1 MRHLF
6 SFESAG
12 SGQLNAEGT
21 ALAMAALLGAL
32 ALVGCADGPKPAS
45 VSTAGAPAD
54 GAGPDPSGSGPAQD
68 APPSGGATT
77 RGGGGGGGS
86 TAGGGPS
93 IGGGTETGGA
103 AGAGTA
109 SDGGS
114 SGTSAGGEA
123 LGGATSSAGAT
134 SSGGGAPSPAP
145 VTEPL
150 VWGFG
155 IGVSDLPTAVDFY
168 DRVMKMKVEKDAVR
182 REDRTETTLYGAQ
195 AMRGAR
201 LTLMKFD
208 DQRNTRKI
216 TAKLVWQSR
225 NVSSVTDAA
234 SKFPDYVSR
243 LGGLIVQFDGPD
255 TYIHE
260 VGGIF
265 DSGGRSID
273 VPYPIALGFAVSDQP
288 AATKFYKALGMSS
301 TRLGSFSVTDA
312 TGRGTITEYSTKFE
326 TGTGV
331 VLQKWSPARNA
342 TDNPIKVVLMVPDAM
357 AMADKVV
364 AAGGKI
370 VSPASRSEAYDG
382 RLLIVAK
389 DLDGYILELVQ

>member
-1 MRHLF
+1 MHLF
-6 SFESAG
+6 SFDRRM

-21 ALAMAALLGAL
+21 ALAMAVLLGAL
-32 ALVGCADGPKPAS
+32 ALAGCADSPKSAS
-45 VSTAGAPAD
+45 VSTAGAAAD
-54 GAGPDPSGSGPAQD
+54 GAGPEPSGNGPAQD
-68 APPSGGATT
+68 APPSGGGTA
-77 RGGGGGGGS
+77 RGGGSATGGAS
-86 TAGGGPS
+86 T
-93 IGGGTETGGA
+93 GGGTETGGG
-103 AGAGTA
+103 AGAATA

-123 LGGATSSAGAT
+123 FGGDASSAGAT
-134 SSGGGAPSPAP
+134 SSGGGAPSPPP
-145 VTEPL
+145 VAEPL

-155 IGVSDLPTAVDFY
+155 IGVSDLPAAVDFY

-265 DSGGRSID
+265 DSGGRAID

-288 AATKFYKALGMSS
+288 AATKFYTALGMSS
-301 TRLGSFSVTDA
+301 TRLGSFTVTDA

-382 RLLIVAK
+382 RLLVVAK